1 MLELTGCV
9 SVAGGLGWDLP
20 VAALS
25 ISSLHT
31 GRCGDQGHTSQCQG
45 EPRPPHPAPNRY
57 TDTLTSTI
65 LTILVPGLCHPSELP
80 CEAVT
85 VRLVSSLQVPGAS
98 CMLPPPPGQR

>member
-1 MLELTGCV
+1 MLELTGCA

-57 TDTLTSTI
+57 TLTSTI
-65 LTILVPGLCHPSELP
+65 LTTQVEDVVC
-80 CEAVT
+80 VT
-85 VRLVSSLQVPGAS
+85 PPLSSPARL
-98 CMLPPPPGQR
+98 

>member
-57 TDTLTSTI
+57 TDTPLPH
-65 LTILVPGLCHPSELP
+65 LPHHPGPGLCHPSELP
-80 CEAVT
+80 REAVT
-85 VRLVSSLQVPGAS
+85 VRLVSRCLGAS

>member
-1 MLELTGCV
+1 MSCV
-9 SVAGGLGWDLP
+9 GANWLCEAGGLGWDLP

-57 TDTLTSTI
+57 TDTPLLII
-65 LTILVPGLCHPSELP
+65 LTILVLVC
-80 CEAVT
+80 VT
-85 VRLVSSLQVPGAS
+85 PVTSPARL
-98 CMLPPPPGQR
+98 

>member
-1 MLELTGCV
+1 MTTCSSAELGAREPGGELCW
-9 SVAGGLGWDLP
+9 SWLCEAGGLGLALP

-31 GRCGDQGHTSQCQG
+31 GRCRDQGHTSQCQG

-65 LTILVPGLCHPSELP
+65 LTILVLVCGTP
-80 CEAVT
+80 
-85 VRLVSSLQVPGAS
+85 VSSPARL
-98 CMLPPPPGQR
+98 